1 MHSKFNPTLNLKL
14 EKLSYKNTS
23 LEKVNASLFFDDINT
38 LNLNNAYCF
47 YYDKKMSIDAKIDMS
62 KNLQTPFKTNF
73 KIDDFAIENLLYT
86 FNGFGFKQL
95 DEPTKLTGIIDLDAS
110 FKGIMNDSI
119 GVNYTSLEA
128 ALSYKIK
135 KLDIINFQ
143 PIIDAGKIVFSEKRL
158 DVIKFANINSTILLK
173 NNIISIPETNVQST
187 AFDFFIEG
195 DIAKS
200 SFTDLWISIPLSNF
214 KKRDLTKVP
223 SKKSFDEAG
232 RKIYLEVQSKDKEGL
247 GYNIHLSEK
256 KHLKPSNEN

>member
-1 MHSKFNPTLNLKL
+1 
-14 EKLSYKNTS
+14 
-23 LEKVNASLFFDDINT
+23 
-38 LNLNNAYCF
+38 
-47 YYDKKMSIDAKIDMS
+47 
-62 KNLQTPFKTNF
+62 
-73 KIDDFAIENLLYT
+73 
-86 FNGFGFKQL
+86 
-95 DEPTKLTGIIDLDAS
+95 
-110 FKGIMNDSI
+110 MNDSI

-128 ALSYKIK
+128 ALNYKIK

-232 RKIYLEVQSKDKEGL
+232 RKIYLEVQSKE
-247 GYNIHLSEK
+247 
-256 KHLKPSNEN
+256 